1 MNHGFPDVSA
11 RSSSGSKAAPTCNG
25 VEYALETELASPSSR
40 RANFPMTLS
49 ALAEDQRRALLAAA
63 PNFRDVGGHPAR
75 DGAAMKTGV
84 VFRTGQL
91 SALSEP
97 AQEALIALR
106 VEVVVDLRTDAEREP
121 KPDTLPKDVRLAIAN
136 VLADNPTGGAAALA
150 SLANHDG
157 GAPDIQAI
165 NSVINN
171 GQAANL
177 MLDTYRDFVRLPSAL
192 TAYRTLLTSI
202 AEGDVPIA
210 FHCTAG
216 KDRTGW
222 AAALIQSFVGVE
234 TELILADYL
243 RSNDNT
249 TETFEPFVSAFGQ
262 VGGDADALR
271 ALVEVRPEYLQAG
284 LDQLEQTYGSLDGY
298 LRQGLGLSNATLE
311 KLWSTVV

>member
-1 MNHGFPDVSA
+1 
-11 RSSSGSKAAPTCNG
+11 
-25 VEYALETELASPSSR
+25 
-40 RANFPMTLS
+40 MTLT
-49 ALAEDQRRALLAAA
+49 ALAEDQRTALLAAA
-63 PNFRDVGGHPAR
+63 PNFRDVGGYPAR

-91 SALSEP
+91 SGLPDDAQQALV
-97 AQEALIALR
+97 ALQLQM
-106 VEVVVDLRTDAEREP
+106 VVDLRTDAEREP
-121 KPDTLPKDVRLAIAN
+121 KPDTLPTTVRLAIAN

-150 SLANHDG
+150 SLANQTG
-157 GAPDIQAI
+157 GAPDIQKI
-165 NSVINN
+165 NSVISN
-171 GQAANL
+171 GQAAAL

-192 TAYRTLLTSI
+192 TAYRTLLTSV

-222 AAALIQSFVGVE
+222 AAALIQSFVGVADDV
-234 TELILADYL
+234 ILTDYL

-249 TETFEPFVSAFGQ
+249 MQTFEPFVTAFGQ

-284 LDQLEQTYGSLDGY
+284 LDELERSYGSLDGY
-298 LRQGLGLSNATLE
+298 LREGLGLSDTTLT
-311 KLWSTVV
+311 KLWSTVM